1 MSTNR
6 YVKQSRQILELLIK
20 RLTLQRGCLLCLRVI
35 KSQYAI
41 CEDCELELPWNTR
54 ACISCGLPASAV
66 SCVDCS
72 INAFTFRQVIAPFT
86 FDFPIDTAIAR
97 FKHEQAWPIGQ
108 LLTQLLARELAYRYD
123 LGLTPPDLL
132 LAMPLSKARLRK
144 RGFNQAQLM
153 AQWLAASLQLPLY
166 AARFIQRTDKTA
178 QQQLSA
184 AQRKMNVAG
193 SFSMSARAPSVQ
205 QLHIAVVDDV
215 MTTGASVQ
223 ELTRVLL
230 AAGAARVDV
239 YCLARTPKARSL
251 ASD

>member
-1 MSTNR
+1 MQFNSWLTKVLAYCAARQTCSLCLASSHNR
-6 YVKQSRQILELLIK
+6 YA
-20 RLTLQRGCLLCLRVI
+20 LCEP
-35 KSQYAI
+35 
-41 CEDCELELPWNTR
+41 CEEELPWNTV
-54 ACISCGLPASAV
+54 ACTVCGLPYVALDAACPD
-66 SCVDCS
+66 CVTEG
-72 INAFTFRQVIAPFT
+72 FVFQQVVAPLV

-97 FKHEQAWPIGQ
+97 FKHQRAWPLGQ

-132 LAMPLSKARLRK
+132 LAMPLSRARLRK

-193 SFSMSARAPSVQ
+193 SFSIMSARAPSIQ
-205 QLHIAVVDDV
+205 QRHIAVLDDV

-223 ELTRVLL
+223 KLARLLL
-230 AAGAARVDV
+230 AAGATRVDV
-239 YCLARTPKARSL
+239 YCLARTPKARPL
-251 ASD
+251 TSD

>member
-1 MSTNR
+1 MPLNPWFT
-6 YVKQSRQILELLIK
+6 KILTYLGG
-20 RLTLQRGCLLCLRVI
+20 RPSCSLCLAA
-35 KSQYAI
+35 SHSPYALCEP
-41 CEDCELELPWNTR
+41 CEDELPWNTT
-54 ACISCGLPASAV
+54 ACIACGLPYVALGAA
-66 SCVDCS
+66 CPDCA
-72 INAFTFRQVIAPFT
+72 NEGFVFQQVVAPLV

-97 FKHEQAWPIGQ
+97 FKHQRAWPLGQ
-108 LLTQLLARELAYRYD
+108 LLTQLLVRELAYRYD

-132 LAMPLSKARLRK
+132 IAMPLSKARLRK
-144 RGFNQAQLM
+144 RGFNQAQLI
-153 AQWLAASLQLPLY
+153 AQWLATSLQLPLY